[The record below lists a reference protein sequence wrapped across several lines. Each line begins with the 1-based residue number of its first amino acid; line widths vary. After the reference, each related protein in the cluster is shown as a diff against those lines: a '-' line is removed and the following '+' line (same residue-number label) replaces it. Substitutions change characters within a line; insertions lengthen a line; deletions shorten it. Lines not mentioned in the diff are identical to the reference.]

1 MRETIFLKKNGKRWL
16 AVEAFLKKS
25 YNMKPDQLANL
36 FVELTDDLAYAQTH
50 FPDSKTTK
58 YINHLSLQIHQ
69 AIYLRKKN
77 IRKSPFVFFKTTYP
91 LLIYKNRYKL
101 LYAFLFFMLAV
112 GIGVLSSADD
122 ESFARFVLGDHY
134 VNMTIENIEKGEP
147 LAVYDQ
153 EDPASMFLRIAWNN
167 IRVSFYAY
175 AAGILISIGTI
186 IVLFNNGLMLGV
198 FQYFFYAKGLLLV
211 SSLGIWLHGTIEI
224 FSIIVAGAA
233 GMVLGNSILFPGTY
247 SRVHSLQQGAMDGIK
262 MVMGLI
268 PFFLFAAFIESF
280 VTRHSTYS
288 SIIDVSII
296 GFSILFIIFYFI
308 IYPIT
313 VHKKINYERSKEV

>member
-1 MRETIFLKKNGKRWL
+1 MRETIFLKRNGKRWL
-16 AVEAFLKKS
+16 AAEAFLKKS
-25 YNMKPDQLANL
+25 DSLNPDQLANL
-36 FVELTDDLAYAQTH
+36 FIELTDDLAYAQTN
-50 FPDSKTTK
+50 FPNSKTTK

-77 IRKSPFVFFKTTYP
+77 RKKSPIVFFKTTYP
-91 LLIYKNRYKL
+91 LLIFKNRFKL
-101 LYAFLFFMLAV
+101 LYAFLFFILAIC
-112 GIGVLSSADD
+112 IGVLSSADD
-122 ESFARFVLGDHY
+122 ESFARYILGDYY

-147 LAVYDQ
+147 LAVYDK
-153 EDPASMFLRIAWNN
+153 EEPAIMFLKIAWNN
-167 IRVSFYAY
+167 IKVSFYAY

-186 IVLFNNGLMLGV
+186 ILLFNNGLMLGV
-198 FQYFFYAKGLLLV
+198 FQYFFYTKGLLLA

-233 GMVLGNSILFPGTY
+233 GLALGNSILFPGTY
-247 SRVHSLQQGAMDGIK
+247 SRIHSLQQGAMDGIK

-288 SIIDVSII
+288 SIIDISII
-296 GFSILFIIFYFI
+296 GFSILTIIFYFI

-313 VHKKINYERSKEV
+313 VNKKHQYERSKKN